1 MEGILNVPDKEI
13 GFILDNLT
21 IDQFTPVNEVTH
33 PDYPNMVLH
42 EPGGK
47 AITLVTSNMPP
58 DLKDE
63 ISIIIKKYCNH

>member
-13 GFILDNLT
+13 SFILKDLT

-47 AITLVTSNMPP
+47 PITLVTANMPLG
-58 DLKDE
+58 LKDE
-63 ISIIIKKYCNH
+63 ISTIIKKYCNH